1 MVAVIKTGHSLHRI
15 LNYNENKVKEGVAE
29 FISASNY
36 PIDAERLS
44 FTHKLNRL
52 LKQAALNENVTR
64 NSVHISL
71 NFDPSEKLSNEQLK
85 EIADTY
91 MQKIGFGMQPYLV
104 YQHFDAGHPH
114 IHIVSVKV
122 RADGSRIDT
131 QNIGKNQSEKARK
144 EIEISFGL
152 MKAESMKRNQYQL
165 KSAYTKKVQYGKSD
179 SRKAI
184 TNVLD
189 AVLNTY
195 KYTSLPELNAVLKQY
210 NVLADRGSESSRTYL
225 HKGLFYRI
233 IDEQGNKVGVPI
245 KASSF
250 YNKPTLKFLEEK
262 FTLNEVARQSRKSRT
277 KNAIDLSF
285 LKQPQQSLESLIKML
300 QKEGINIV
308 LRQNADGIIYGITYV
323 DHQTKC
329 VFNGSAL
336 GKTYSAKAI
345 QERCQQGLPV
355 EQKIARQESKKHHV
369 SKQEI
374 IRQTKISPAIIHSA
388 KPSSQTIQL
397 SNIGKPV
404 ANLMEPEF
412 TTNYVPYQLKKKHKK
427 KKRKRN
433 SNDQ

>member
-15 LNYNENKVKEGVAE
+15 LNYNESKVKEGVAE
-29 FISASNY
+29 FILASNY
-36 PIDAERLS
+36 PMDTENLS
-44 FTHKLNRL
+44 FKHKLNRL

-64 NSVHISL
+64 KSVHVSL
-71 NFDPSEKLSNEQLK
+71 NFDPSEKLSKEQMK

-91 MQKIGFGMQPYLV
+91 MKKIGFGEQPYLV

-131 QNIGKNQSEKARK
+131 QNIGRNQSEKARK

-152 MKAESMKRNQYQL
+152 VKADSMKRKQYEI
-165 KSAYTKKVQYGKSD
+165 KSAFTKKVQYGKSD
-179 SRKAI
+179 SRRAI

-189 AVLNTY
+189 AVLNNY

-210 NVLADRGSESSRTYL
+210 NVLADRGSESSRIYL
-225 HKGLFYRI
+225 HKGLQYRI
-233 IDEQGNKVGVPI
+233 LDEQGNKVGVPI

-262 FTLNEVARQSRKSRT
+262 FFLNETARQSNKART
-277 KNAIDLSF
+277 KNAIDLAF
-285 LKQPQQSLESLIKML
+285 LKQPQQSLESLVKAL
-300 QKEGINIV
+300 EKEGINTVI
-308 LRQNADGIIYGITYV
+308 RQNAAGIIYGITYV

-345 QERCQQGLPV
+345 QERCQQGVAV
-355 EQKIARQESKKHHV
+355 EQKTDFHETKNQQVLQQQIIPKIEIDQAIFQSKF
-369 SKQEI
+369 SLG
-374 IRQTKISPAIIHSA
+374 
-388 KPSSQTIQL
+388 QTILIQDK
-397 SNIGKPV
+397 GK
-404 ANLMEPEF
+404 ALDALMQPEH

-427 KKRKRN
+427 KKRKRI